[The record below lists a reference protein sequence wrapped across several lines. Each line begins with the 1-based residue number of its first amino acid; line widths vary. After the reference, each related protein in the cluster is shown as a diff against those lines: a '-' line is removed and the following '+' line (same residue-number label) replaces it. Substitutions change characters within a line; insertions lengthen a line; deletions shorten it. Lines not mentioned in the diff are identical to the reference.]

1 MKRTILT
8 IVCVLLSLATYSQSD
23 KRPDSY
29 NYNRAME
36 ALDKQE
42 DQEALDYLGKELKE
56 NPKNGYAYSWATY
69 IYKYRGENGHALT
82 AADKALQ
89 YLPKKDTEYVTFTLT
104 TRAGV
109 YQDLKEYD
117 KALAD
122 YARAIKGDPENLKLY
137 KDRGQLLYE
146 LEKYDLADKDY
157 QKVID
162 LDQGDAVGYVGLGRN
177 AIAQKRYD
185 DAIEKFDYAIKLSP
199 AYSRVYAFR
208 AESYIGKKKYNEA
221 IDDIIKALEIDD
233 DGKAYYLMC
242 DVADSASVPLI
253 AKLKIQATANPN
265 NSHWPYYIGI
275 VYNVKKKFRP
285 AIEWYQKSFALDA
298 RAFVADLMSGCYD
311 DLGDYE
317 KALNYVNTAIEMD
330 STSYEYLYHKANYL
344 DNAGRSKEALS
355 AMDTYISKS
364 PKESN
369 GYYRRGWIKDHN
381 GDMDGA
387 LEDYTITIT
396 LNPDYAYTYMVRGR
410 LYFLKN
416 EKETA
421 KVDFEEAIRR
431 DTADGGGPAA
441 MYSYIYLKKKD
452 EAIRI
457 LNHMLEKNKNDDN
470 YEAACAYSLMGEK
483 EKSLEYLRK
492 SLEGGYYKF
501 AHMRRDRDLDN
512 IRVMPEFEALLKE
525 YEDKVNSEIG
535 NESGDKEEF
544 EEHVS
549 EVPFTKEG
557 GVYKVKCEIN
567 KLPLHFIFDTG
578 ASDVS
583 ISNVEAAFMLK
594 NNYLVANDFVGT
606 QNYMTANGDITE
618 GTVINLRNV
627 DFAGLSLTNIKAS
640 VVKNQKAP
648 LLLGQSVLGK
658 LGKIEI
664 DNEKRMLKVTSR
676 KKK

>member
-109 YQDLKEYD
+109 YQELKEYD

-265 NSHWPYYIGI
+265 NS
-275 VYNVKKKFRP
+275 
-285 AIEWYQKSFALDA
+285 
-298 RAFVADLMSGCYD
+298 
-311 DLGDYE
+311 
-317 KALNYVNTAIEMD
+317 
-330 STSYEYLYHKANYL
+330 
-344 DNAGRSKEALS
+344 
-355 AMDTYISKS
+355 
-364 PKESN
+364 
-369 GYYRRGWIKDHN
+369 
-381 GDMDGA
+381 
-387 LEDYTITIT
+387 
-396 LNPDYAYTYMVRGR
+396 
-410 LYFLKN
+410 
-416 EKETA
+416 
-421 KVDFEEAIRR
+421 
-431 DTADGGGPAA
+431 
-441 MYSYIYLKKKD
+441 
-452 EAIRI
+452 
-457 LNHMLEKNKNDDN
+457 
-470 YEAACAYSLMGEK
+470 
-483 EKSLEYLRK
+483 
-492 SLEGGYYKF
+492 
-501 AHMRRDRDLDN
+501 
-512 IRVMPEFEALLKE
+512 LL
-525 YEDKVNSEIG
+525 
-535 NESGDKEEF
+535 
-544 EEHVS
+544 
-549 EVPFTKEG
+549 
-557 GVYKVKCEIN
+557 
-567 KLPLHFIFDTG
+567 
-578 ASDVS
+578 
-583 ISNVEAAFMLK
+583 
-594 NNYLVANDFVGT
+594 
-606 QNYMTANGDITE
+606 
-618 GTVINLRNV
+618 
-627 DFAGLSLTNIKAS
+627 
-640 VVKNQKAP
+640 
-648 LLLGQSVLGK
+648 
-658 LGKIEI
+658 
-664 DNEKRMLKVTSR
+664 
-676 KKK
+676 